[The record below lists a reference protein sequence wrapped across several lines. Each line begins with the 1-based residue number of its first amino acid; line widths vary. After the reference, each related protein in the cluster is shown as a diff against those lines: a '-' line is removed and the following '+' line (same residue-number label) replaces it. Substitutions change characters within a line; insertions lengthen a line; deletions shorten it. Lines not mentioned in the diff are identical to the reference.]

1 MSLSRWM
8 VGLLAAALLLSL
20 GVRLVY
26 AHASYDRSEPADGA
40 VLESSPPRADVWFKQ
55 EVQRRGE
62 ETTMM
67 VVNQNGDRVDTS
79 VVIDDADRRHMYAE
93 LPPALPPGRYTVI
106 WSTLSAEDG
115 EKAHGAFHFF
125 VGTGAATASPTTT
138 ATPAATTPSPAAMA
152 TVAASPTPPSDG
164 AASSAEGSGVPVWA
178 LVIGVLGGVAAGGAA
193 GLGLGRMGR
202 R

>member
-8 VGLLAAALLLSL
+8 AGLLAAALLLSL
-20 GVRLVY
+20 GVRLVH
-26 AHASYDRSEPADGA
+26 AHAGYDRSEPADSA
-40 VLESSPPRADVWFKQ
+40 VLESSPPRVDVWFKQ

-67 VVNQNGDRVDTS
+67 VVNQNGDRVDTN
-79 VVIDDADRRHMYAE
+79 VVIDDADRHHMYAE

-125 VGTGAATASPTTT
+125 VGIGAATASPT
-138 ATPAATTPSPAAMA
+138 PAAATPSPTATA
-152 TVAASPTPPSDG
+152 TVAASPPPPSDG
-164 AASSAEGSGVPVWA
+164 AASSDEGSGVPVWA